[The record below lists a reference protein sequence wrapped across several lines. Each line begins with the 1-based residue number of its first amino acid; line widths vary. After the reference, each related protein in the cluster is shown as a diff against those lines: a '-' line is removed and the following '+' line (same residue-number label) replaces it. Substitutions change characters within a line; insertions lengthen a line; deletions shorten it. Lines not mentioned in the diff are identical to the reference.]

1 MNLSEVTM
9 QSIVDSIINTFSL
22 SLRPF
27 NPKRNVSTTVAYFW
41 FNKERLTLLILSK
54 RVFL

>member
-1 MNLSEVTM
+1 MKLSLVIM
-9 QSIVDSIINTFSL
+9 YSIVDSIINAFFA

-27 NPKRNVSTTVAYFW
+27 DPKRNVSTVVESFR
-41 FNKERLTLLILSK
+41 FNKERLMLLTLSK